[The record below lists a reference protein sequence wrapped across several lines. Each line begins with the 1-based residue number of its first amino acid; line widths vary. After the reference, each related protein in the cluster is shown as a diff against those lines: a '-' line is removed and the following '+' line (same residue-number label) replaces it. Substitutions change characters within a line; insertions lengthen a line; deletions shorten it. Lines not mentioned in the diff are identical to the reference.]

1 VLSGEEHGAIAPPL
15 DAALAVVGK
24 VLCFGGTDDTDVA
37 PCESLAF
44 PPPSEVS
51 ANQPPRRAS
60 ELKHA
65 AAMMPT

>member
-1 VLSGEEHGAIAPPL
+1 MTPVSGE
-15 DAALAVVGK
+15 VGK
-24 VLCFGGTDDTDVA
+24 LASATIEAFGGTDDTDVA